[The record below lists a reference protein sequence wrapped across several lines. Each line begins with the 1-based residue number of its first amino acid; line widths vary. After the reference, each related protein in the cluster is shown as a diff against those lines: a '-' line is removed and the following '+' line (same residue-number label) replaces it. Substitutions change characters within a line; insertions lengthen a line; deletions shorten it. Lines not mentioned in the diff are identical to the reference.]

1 MKFKTHKTL
10 LPHPRSRGGAGFT
23 LIEVIIAMAL
33 LSICLVMIMQLFARG
48 LKSARISCDYT
59 RAVIIAKGKMEELS
73 KNPVSESGELE
84 EGYRWETEALPYE
97 EDEDER
103 YNLMK
108 IKVKVFWGDV
118 SNRERSIELVSLK
131 VISDENE
138 PL

>member
-1 MKFKTHKTL
+1 MKLRTCDFP
-10 LPHPRSRGGAGFT
+10 LPHSRTGCRAGFT

-33 LSICLVMIMQLFARG
+33 LSICLVMIMQLFAGG
-48 LKSARISCDYT
+48 LKSARTSCDYT
-59 RAVIIAKGKMEELS
+59 RAVIIAKDKMEELS
-73 KNPVSESGELE
+73 INPVSESGEFE

-97 EDEDER
+97 EGEG

-131 VISDENE
+131 VVSDEDE